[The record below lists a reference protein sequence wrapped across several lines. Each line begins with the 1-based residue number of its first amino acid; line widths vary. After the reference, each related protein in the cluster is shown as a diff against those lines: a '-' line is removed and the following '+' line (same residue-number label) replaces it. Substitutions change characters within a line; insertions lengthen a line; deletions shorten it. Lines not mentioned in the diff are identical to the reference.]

1 MKTNI
6 VNCWA
11 KVIGNGNGSKIFG
24 ARNFGQVFMADRHES
39 QTKRDSSYFSTRL
52 LKPAENNEKYSF
64 HSMKINNGVFD
75 KCCNEIFLTLVPS
88 S

>member
-52 LKPAENNEKYSF
+52 LKPAENME
-64 HSMKINNGVFD
+64 HGD
-75 KCCNEIFLTLVPS
+75 Q
-88 S
+88 